1 MWRFIGD
8 EDMPRSTA
16 RALRATGHAAED
28 VRDVGLGGEP
38 DEAIFARAQETDAVL
53 VTTDLGFAN
62 VLTFPL
68 GTHAG
73 LIVARLPNELPTD
86 AVNAELLRALDDV
99 QGESLRGALVILEV
113 GRTRI
118 RRLPSTP

>member
-1 MWRFIGD
+1 MWRFLGD

-28 VRDVGLGGEP
+28 VRDVGLGGQP

-53 VTTDLGFAN
+53 VTADLGFAN

-99 QGESLRGALVILEV
+99 QCESLRGALVILEV